1 MATLNNNQCAT
12 LLNEAYAMST
22 GADELDTLALEDIVD
37 RGNDA
42 SVIGSQENFTKS
54 LINVMVGRWYT
65 DPAYRSKRKDPYF
78 MTVEEYGAIS
88 SFVSVEVPDV
98 QASHAWKDITSGST
112 TAGVYTLFLPIVD
125 ERVYGKTIS
134 YELPIAITGEQWDTA
149 FHNASELQAFV
160 NYIFVVVDNKLEKHQ
175 ENMTQ
180 LNRANFMAQKIAY
193 AGSVGATG
201 VHVVDLVKTFCESS
215 GRATDMT
222 VEEFLH
228 DREALNWAMSEL
240 IFYKEMI
247 GEMSVLFNTEG
258 RERHVPD
265 DRLVIE
271 TLARFDQA
279 IAAVAKSDT
288 YHNDIV
294 SLDNHYTIPSWQAL
308 ADSTA
313 ALSFD
318 ATSSID
324 VELEPASGA
333 DPAVTVQQSGI
344 VAFMAD
350 KWALAK
356 CLFKKRVAAKKFE
369 PEDITQYYYQ
379 FRQSL
384 MNNLTLSAIVFVL
397 EDWEAPEP

>member
-12 LLNEAYAMST
+12 VLNEAFAMST
-22 GADELDTLALEDIVD
+22 GADAIDTLTLEEIVD
-37 RGNDA
+37 RGNDVN
-42 SVIGSQENFTKS
+42 VIGSQEQFTKA
-54 LINVMVGRWYT
+54 LINVLVGRWYT
-65 DPAYRSKRKDPYF
+65 DPSYRSKRNDPYF
-78 MTVEEYGAIS
+78 MTTEEYGAIM

-98 QASHAWKDITSGST
+98 QASHAWTDITSGST
-112 TAGVYTLFLPIVD
+112 TAGVYTLYLPIVD

-134 YELPIAITGEQWDTA
+134 YELPIAITGSQWDTA
-149 FHNASELQAFV
+149 FHNKSELQQFTNYVFV
-160 NYIFVVVDNKLEKHQ
+160 CVDNKLAKHQ
-175 ENMTQ
+175 ENMTMM
-180 LNRANFMAQKIAY
+180 NRANFMAQKIAY
-193 AGSVGATG
+193 SQSVGATG

-258 RERHVPD
+258 KERFVPD

-279 IAAVAKSDT
+279 VAAVAESDT
-288 YHNDIV
+288 YHNEIV
-294 SLDNHYTIPSWQAL
+294 RLNEHYTIPSWQAL
-308 ADSTA
+308 KNSTD

-324 VELEPASGA
+324 VELAPAAGA

-356 CLFKKRVAAKKFE
+356 CLFQKRVAAKPFE
-369 PEDITQYYYQ
+369 PEDIIQYYYQ

>member
-12 LLNEAYAMST
+12 LLNEAYAQST
-22 GADELDTLALEDIVD
+22 GADTLDTLALEDIVD
-37 RGNDA
+37 RGNDPN
-42 SVIGSQENFTKS
+42 VIGSQENFTKS
-54 LINVMVGRWYT
+54 LINVMIGRYYT

-78 MTVEEYGAIS
+78 LTEEEYGAIM

-98 QASHAWKDITSGST
+98 MSSHAWTDFVSGTST
-112 TAGVYTLFLPIVD
+112 VGVYTVYLPIVD
-125 ERVYGKTIS
+125 ERVYGKSLS
-134 YELPIAITGEQWDTA
+134 YELPVAVTGEQWDTA
-149 FHNASELQAFV
+149 FHNASELAKFV
-160 NYIFVVVDNKLEKHQ
+160 NYIFLVVENKLEKHQ
-175 ENMTQ
+175 ENMTMM
-180 LNRANFMAQKIAY
+180 NRANFIAQKIAY
-193 AGSVGATG
+193 SQSLGATG
-201 VHVVDLVKTFCESS
+201 VHVVDLVKSFCESS

-228 DREALNWAMSEL
+228 DREALNWAMSEV

-247 GEMSVLFNTEG
+247 QEMSVLFNTEAK
-258 RERHVPD
+258 ERHVPD

-279 IAAVAKSDT
+279 IAAVAESDT

-294 SLDNHYTIPSWQAL
+294 RLDNHYTIPSWQAL
-308 ADSTA
+308 EDSTA

-324 VELEPASGA
+324 VELTPASGA

-350 KWALAK
+350 KWCLAK
-356 CLFKKRVAAKKFE
+356 CLHKRRVVANPF
-369 PEDITQYYYQ
+369 PVEDIVQYHYQ

>member
-12 LLNEAYAMST
+12 LLNEAYAQST
-22 GADELDTLALEDIVD
+22 GAAEIDTLALEQIVD
-37 RGNDA
+37 RGNDPE
-42 SVIGSQENFTKS
+42 VIGSQEQFTKS
-54 LINVMVGRWYT
+54 LINVMIGRWYT
-65 DPAYRSKRKDPYF
+65 DPAYRSKRNDPYF
-78 MTVEEYGAIS
+78 MTAEEYGAIM
-88 SFVSVEVPDV
+88 SFISVEVPDV
-98 QASHAWKDITSGST
+98 QASHAWRDIVSGST
-112 TAGVYTLFLPIVD
+112 TAGVYTLYLPIVD

-134 YELPIAITGEQWDTA
+134 YELPIAITGQQWDTA
-149 FHNASELQAFV
+149 FHNASELQSFV

-180 LNRANFMAQKIAY
+180 INRANFIAQKIEY
-193 AGSVGATG
+193 AKSVGANG
-201 VHVVDLVKTFCESS
+201 VHVVDLNAAYNESKGS
-215 GRATDMT
+215 TTAMT
-222 VEEFLH
+222 KEEFLH

-258 RERHVPD
+258 KERHVPD

-279 IAAVAKSDT
+279 VAAVAQSDT

-294 SLDNHYTIPSWQAL
+294 RLDNHYTIPSWQAL
-308 ADSTA
+308 EDNTA

-324 VELEPASGA
+324 VELAPAEGGT
-333 DPAVTVQQSGI
+333 PAVEVKQSGI

-356 CLFKKRVAAKKFE
+356 CLFKKRVAAQRFE

-384 MNNLTLSAIVFVL
+384 MNNLTLSAIVFVIN
-397 EDWEAPEP
+397 DWTP

>member
-12 LLNEAYAMST
+12 VLNEAFAMST
-22 GADELDTLALEDIVD
+22 GADAIDTLALEEIVD
-37 RGNDA
+37 RGNDVN
-42 SVIGSQENFTKS
+42 VIGSQEQFTKS
-54 LINVMVGRWYT
+54 LINVLVGRWYT
-65 DPAYRSKRKDPYF
+65 DPSYRSKRNDPYF
-78 MTVEEYGAIS
+78 MTSEEYGAIM

-98 QASHAWKDITSGST
+98 QASHAWTDITSGST
-112 TAGVYTLFLPIVD
+112 TAGVYTLYLPIVD

-134 YELPIAITGEQWDTA
+134 YELPIAVTGSQWDTA
-149 FHNASELQAFV
+149 FHNASELQQFV
-160 NYIFVVVDNKLEKHQ
+160 NYVFVCVDNKLAKHQ
-175 ENMTQ
+175 ENMTM

-193 AGSVGATG
+193 SQSLGATG

-258 RERHVPD
+258 KERFVPD

-279 IAAVAKSDT
+279 VAAVAESDT
-288 YHNDIV
+288 YHNEIV
-294 SLDNHYTIPSWQAL
+294 RLNEHYTIPSWQAL
-308 ADSTA
+308 KNSTD

-324 VELEPASGA
+324 VELEPAAGA
-333 DPAVTVQQSGI
+333 DPAVTVKQSGI

-356 CLFKKRVAAKKFE
+356 CLFQKRVAAKVFE
-369 PEDITQYYYQ
+369 PEDITQYFYQ

>member
-12 LLNEAYAMST
+12 LLNEAYAQTVGSDT
-22 GADELDTLALEDIVD
+22 IDTLTLEAIVD
-37 RGNDA
+37 RGNDPD
-42 SVIGSQENFTKS
+42 VVGSQENFTKS

-65 DPAYRSKRKDPYF
+65 DPAYRSKRNDPYF
-78 MTVEEYGAIS
+78 MTAEEYGAIM

-112 TAGVYTLFLPIVD
+112 TAGVYTLYLPIVD

-160 NYIFVVVDNKLEKHQ
+160 NYIFVVVDNKLAKHQ
-175 ENMTQ
+175 ENMTMI
-180 LNRANFMAQKIAY
+180 NRANFIAQKIAY
-193 AGSVGATG
+193 ANSVGATG
-201 VHVVDLVKTFCESS
+201 VHVVDLVKSFCESS
-215 GRATDMT
+215 GRASDMT

-258 RERHVPD
+258 KERHVPD

-279 IAAVAKSDT
+279 VAAVAESDT
-288 YHNDIV
+288 YHNEIV
-294 SLDNHYTIPSWQAL
+294 RLNEHYTVPSWQAL
-308 ADSTA
+308 ADSTD

-324 VELEPASGA
+324 VELTPTAGTTPAE
-333 DPAVTVQQSGI
+333 TVQQSGI
-344 VAFMAD
+344 VAFMCD

-356 CLFKKRVAAKKFE
+356 CLFKKRVAAKVFE
-369 PEDITQYYYQ
+369 PENITQYFYQ

-397 EDWEAPEP
+397 EDWTAPNP